1 MRHLI
6 LIAVFSVSLAAQSA
20 PNCTGVGLDVD
31 ARCACIKNPS
41 GKLCEMVRAGFYDP
55 KPFKVTPLDLG
66 LGRPVTQPRTTAPR
80 PAAGPRHARVV
91 PMAHKDYL
99 RFLHPNAQLV
109 AGGAIG
115 KLFQSSEF
123 SSALF
128 GAPENKDAENK
139 VIAALQEMDHLWL
152 SVAKKNEVVLLMTGK
167 FERGATADMF
177 YTQGIRPVFLGG
189 AGAMLIGSEP
199 SIQAA
204 LERINKPVAAQV
216 GWATRRALTMS
227 RDHETW
233 IVSER
238 SGTSS
243 GTAAF
248 QAVRQFALGFRLTG
262 EMGVD
267 GEVVADSEAGAT
279 GIATWAEQIKAEMR
293 QKASVGALDSLNIEC
308 TGATVRFWAT
318 GDTLLEGEAGK
329 TALRSDFGVELYAL
343 IMGSFPGMSV
353 RTVAEDKLLAVK
365 AGMKRDEVLSL
376 LGPPLS
382 VSSIQGL
389 ETPRETWTYQI
400 PFGKQYTARL
410 EAGVVSKP
418 FAQTK

>member
-1 MRHLI
+1 
-6 LIAVFSVSLAAQSA
+6 
-20 PNCTGVGLDVD
+20 
-31 ARCACIKNPS
+31 
-41 GKLCEMVRAGFYDP
+41 
-55 KPFKVTPLDLG
+55 
-66 LGRPVTQPRTTAPR
+66 
-80 PAAGPRHARVV
+80 VV
-91 PMAHKDYL
+91 PLAHKDYL

-115 KLFQSSEF
+115 KIFQSSEF

-128 GAPENKDAENK
+128 GAPEGQDAGNK

-152 SVAKKNEVVLLMTGK
+152 SVAKRNDVVLLMTGK
-167 FERGATADMF
+167 FERGAAAEMF
-177 YTQGIRPVFLGG
+177 YSQGIRPVFLGG

-204 LERINKPVAAQV
+204 LERMNKPGAAQV
-216 GWATRRALTMS
+216 GWATRRALTLS

-238 SGTSS
+238 SGT
-243 GTAAF
+243 GTGSAAF
-248 QAVRQFALGFRLTG
+248 QTVRQFALGFRLTG
-262 EMGVD
+262 ETGID
-267 GEVVADSEAGAT
+267 GEVVADSEAGAK
-279 GIATWAEQIKAEMR
+279 GIAEWVDQMKAEMR
-293 QKASVGALDSLNIEC
+293 QKTNIGALDSLNIEC
-308 TGATVRFWAT
+308 TGSTVRFRAT
-318 GDTLLEGEAGK
+318 GDALLEGEAGK
-329 TALRSDFGVELYAL
+329 AALRSDFGVELYAL
-343 IMGSFPGMSV
+343 IMGSFPGIPV

-365 AGMKRDEVLSL
+365 PGMKRDEVLSL
-376 LGPPLS
+376 LGEPLS
-382 VSSIQGL
+382 VSAIQGL